1 MEIKRIEEFLVN
13 FGKDITKDVIECHS
27 GDLGIICNP
36 DTEWK
41 EFMGMSVFGVVRWY
55 CELSG
60 KTCHLMYVDSVYLDN
75 NWGLY

>member
-27 GDLGIICNP
+27 GDLSVICNP

-41 EFMGMSVFGVVRWY
+41 EFMGCSVFGV
-55 CELSG
+55 G
-60 KTCHLMYVDSVYLDN
+60 
-75 NWGLY
+75 